1 MVRQNNPNYQTVCRA
16 FQHQTTTTRYQI
28 AKAGIISANIAN
40 INAIIMSSCKLR
52 FIGIHSAWFVET
64 SSRTYNLQ
72 KATSRTT
79 KHLSGIPNG
88 TAKLSRGNTMNKAS
102 QATSLAF
109 ANIFG
114 LDSTTAGAVLFVSD
128 GETSRSDEV
137 QCSAVSVGWRS

>member
-1 MVRQNNPNYQTVCRA
+1 LLVRQNNPNYQTVCRA

-52 FIGIHSAWFVET
+52 FIGIHSAWLVET

-72 KATSRTT
+72 KATSRT
-79 KHLSGIPNG
+79 KHLSDIPNG
-88 TAKLSRGNTMNKAS
+88 TAKLSHGNTMNKAS
-102 QATSLAF
+102 QAISLAF
-109 ANIFG
+109 VNMFG

-137 QCSAVSVGWRS
+137 QCSAVSVE